1 MGKKQRVGVVY
12 STDPDYQYQYEGDE
26 AQAETLEPAQQRLVV
41 RLERRGGKPS
51 TMVDGF
57 VGTDDDLADL
67 ARMLKNK
74 CGVGGSAKEGVVN
87 SPSAK
92 PKLSRNVTRCGSIFY
107 SYQLLLISYLC
118 LTYLLVIS
126 NTKLINISNNYYKT
140 TL

>member
-74 CGVGGSAKEGVVN
+74 CGVGGSAKEGVVIIQGDHRDTVLN
-87 SPSAK
+87 LLTSAGYRAK
-92 PKLSRNVTRCGSIFY
+92 RGN
-107 SYQLLLISYLC
+107 
-118 LTYLLVIS
+118 
-126 NTKLINISNNYYKT
+126 
-140 TL
+140 

>member
-74 CGVGGSAKEGVVN
+74 CGVGGSAKEGVVIIQGDHRDAVLN
-87 SPSAK
+87 LLTSAGYRAK
-92 PKLSRNVTRCGSIFY
+92 RGN
-107 SYQLLLISYLC
+107 
-118 LTYLLVIS
+118 
-126 NTKLINISNNYYKT
+126 
-140 TL
+140 